1 MRRADRLFRV
11 LLELRRGRIVTARR
25 LAERLEVSERT
36 IYRLV
41 ADLSAAGVPI
51 EGEAGVG
58 YRLKGFDLPPLMF
71 EREEIEAMVLGARM
85 VESWGDGDLARA
97 AGRAL
102 AKIESVLPRD
112 RSHLVEETRLY
123 APVHGE
129 RPAERLPLSAF
140 RHAVRDRRMTRI
152 RYRDEPGAETER
164 IVRPLALSFYP
175 PIWLL
180 VAWCELRRDFR
191 TFRLDRVLDHETLAE
206 VFSSEPGKTLAD
218 FIVRMEAMDQSSP

>member
-123 APVHGE
+123 APSWRE
-129 RPAERLPLSAF
+129 RPAERLPLSAM
-140 RHAVRDRRMTRI
+140 RAAIAARAKLAV
-152 RYRDEPGAETER
+152 RYRDEKGSETER
-164 IVRPLALSFYP
+164 LLRPLALAFHAP
-175 PIWLL
+175 VWLL
-180 VAWCELRRDFR
+180 VAWCELRDDFR
-191 TFRLDRVLDHETLAE
+191 SFRADRFLALETRAE
-206 VFSSEPGKTLAD
+206 RFAPEPGKMLEDFLA
-218 FIVRMEAMDQSSP
+218 RYDQRPG